1 MCRTAFHCHCA
12 ATSAATSAGTS
23 ATWKRASTLD
33 VSAAGS
39 ERHRTARGTRNS
51 AAGSE
56 KGPPLDSRPRST
68 GGRRLRK
75 RGRPLVMPRP
85 SAATQV
91 PSSREMAKSRLH
103 GWLKLEEEPSL
114 TAPCDDVPSTQ
125 RSTESHR
132 PIYISKTGVTWLGK
146 PCPRP
151 HDQMMHDMRREAG
164 MYAKR
169 SNSFARWSTPRV
181 VRQLGEYTTDA
192 VGASMD
198 NWDMLQG
205 AAADGTPSD
214 VRRALDAHDVVFRA
228 KGQGPR
234 AWIDSTDDN
243 GRTALM
249 LAVIR
254 EIACHKVAAPQSSH
268 RVSLAIQAAKAAR
281 AAVNRLAAHR
291 GRAVRAAPSRRAL
304 IGVCDA
310 QARTALGER
319 RHCSSC
325 TGARA
330 CTCTTPTDRRR
341 SPTPACSACTTW

>member
-1 MCRTAFHCHCA
+1 
-12 ATSAATSAGTS
+12 
-23 ATWKRASTLD
+23 
-33 VSAAGS
+33 
-39 ERHRTARGTRNS
+39 
-51 AAGSE
+51 
-56 KGPPLDSRPRST
+56 
-68 GGRRLRK
+68 
-75 RGRPLVMPRP
+75 MPR
-85 SAATQV
+85 AHTTQV
-91 PSSREMAKSRLH
+91 PTLSREMAKSRLH

-254 EIACHKVAAPQSSH
+254 EIACHKVATPQSSH

>member
-1 MCRTAFHCHCA
+1 
-12 ATSAATSAGTS
+12 
-23 ATWKRASTLD
+23 
-33 VSAAGS
+33 
-39 ERHRTARGTRNS
+39 
-51 AAGSE
+51 
-56 KGPPLDSRPRST
+56 
-68 GGRRLRK
+68 
-75 RGRPLVMPRP
+75 
-85 SAATQV
+85 
-91 PSSREMAKSRLH
+91 MAKSRLH
-103 GWLKLEEEPSL
+103 GWVKLEGEQAL

-125 RSTESHR
+125 RSSEAHR
-132 PIYISKTGVTWLGK
+132 PIYISQTGDTWLGK

-151 HDQMMHDMRREAG
+151 HDQMMHDMQREAG
-164 MYAKR
+164 IYAKR

-214 VRRALDAHDVVFRA
+214 VRRALDAHSVVFRA

-254 EIACHKVAAPQSSH
+254 EIACHKVATYH
-268 RVSLAIQAAKAAR
+268 LGRAIQSASGPGR
-281 AAVNRLAAHR
+281 RQRVAAHR
-291 GRAVRAAPSRRAL
+291 GRAAPGAPSQCVL
-304 IGVCDA
+304 TDECDA

-319 RHCSSC
+319 RRCSSC
-325 TGARA
+325 TRARE

-341 SPTPACSACTTW
+341 SPTPRCWACTTS